1 MTKTCF
7 GESASSW
14 VGTAASRKMVLTS
27 WFLPSMLLLLLPIMA
42 GGVKLKEVEGKCEG
56 GLKCLHHMQCE
67 PFKKAVEQ
75 MRLLKKP
82 SCELREARQEMRE
95 AVCNR

>member
-27 WFLPSMLLLLLPIMA
+27 WFLPSMLLILLPMA
-42 GGVKLKEVEGKCEG
+42 GGVKLKEVEGKCGG

>member
-1 MTKTCF
+1 M
-7 GESASSW
+7 
-14 VGTAASRKMVLTS
+14 GTAASRKMVLTS
-27 WFLPSMLLLLLPIMA
+27 WFLASMLILLPMA
-42 GGVKLKEVEGKCEG
+42 GGVKLKEVEGKCGG
-56 GLKCLHHMQCE
+56 GLKCLHHLQCE